1 MRLCYGF
8 DSLPEIVRPVV
19 TIGSF
24 DGVHLGHKA
33 LLEEVVA
40 EARKVE
46 GESVVV
52 TFSPHPRE
60 VIPGKGGDFRL
71 LTSLERKAELLEELG
86 IDYLVVVEFTMAF
99 AALTSEEFVRNFLT
113 SKLGMHTLVVGYNH
127 RFGHDRDVP
136 ADHFERLA
144 QRYGFE
150 VVRASAFTFEGGK
163 VSSSVIRNLLAEGR
177 QTEAEILLGYK
188 L

>member
-1 MRLCYGF
+1 MQLCYGF

-33 LLEEVVA
+33 LLGEVIEVA
-40 EARKVE
+40 RRVGGK
-46 GESVVV
+46 SVVV

-60 VIPGKGGDFRL
+60 VIPGRGDDFRL
-71 LTSLERKAELLEELG
+71 LTPTKRKAELLEELG
-86 IDYLVVVEFTMAF
+86 IDYLVVVEFTMDF
-99 AALTSEEFVRNFLT
+99 AALTSEEFVRDYLT
-113 SKLGMHTLVVGYNH
+113 LKLGMHTLVVGYNH
-127 RFGHDRDVP
+127 RFGHDKDVP
-136 ADHFERLA
+136 ADHFERLGE
-144 QRYGFE
+144 RYGFD

-163 VSSSVIRNLLAEGR
+163 VSSSVIRNLIAEGR
-177 QTEAEILLGYK
+177 VQEAEKLLGHI